1 MSSVVSGPFIPAAPG
16 VPGAAA
22 MTPVPAAA
30 AFAAE
35 HEEEEQSSKEQ
46 PDQPSSH
53 QRSPLLS
60 VFRLADY
67 FLHRVLASAMPI
79 RQLHKRPRNIDRI
92 QPMDRFFLK
101 KESSIFFF
109 SLESILRDSR
119 ICLSLLLF
127 PWDMPSP

>member
-1 MSSVVSGPFIPAAPG
+1 MILVRVDPIFPAASGTPG
-16 VPGAAA
+16 VTV
-22 MTPVPAAA
+22 MTPMPAAA
-30 AFAAE
+30 TPASE

-67 FLHRVLASAMPI
+67 FLHRVTASAMPI
-79 RQLHKRPRNIDRI
+79 RQLHKRSFNIDRI

-101 KESSIFFF
+101 KESSIFFI
-109 SLESILRDSR
+109 SLENILRDSR
-119 ICLSLLLF
+119 ICLAFLLF
-127 PWDMPSP
+127 PWDMPFL